1 MIKKILIFLL
11 IINLNSCGY
20 SPVYKL
26 NENIDFRVKT
36 IKFEGDRIINNFL
49 KSKFSRYS
57 SSALDKGDEFIF
69 DIKSDYNKTELTKD
83 ATGQVS
89 VYQLELSVI
98 IKTTTINSE
107 NLEDFKE
114 VTNQY
119 IFKEEFL
126 LKNDNNKFQ
135 ETREENSIKQNLTST
150 IFDKFTVAFIN
161 R

>member
-1 MIKKILIFLL
+1 MLKRIFIFLL

-26 NENIDFRVKT
+26 NDNIDFRIKSV
-36 IKFEGDRIINNFL
+36 KFEGDRAINNFL
-49 KSKFSRYS
+49 KSKLARYS
-57 SSALDKGDEFIF
+57 SSFLDKGDEFIL
-69 DIKSDYNKTELTKD
+69 DIKTDYIKTVLSKD
-83 ATGQVS
+83 ATGEVS
-89 VYQLELSVI
+89 VYQLELTVL

-119 IFKEEFL
+119 VFKEEFS

-135 ETREENSIKQNLTST
+135 EKREENSIKQNLTST
-150 IFDKFTVAFIN
+150 IFDKFTLAFIN